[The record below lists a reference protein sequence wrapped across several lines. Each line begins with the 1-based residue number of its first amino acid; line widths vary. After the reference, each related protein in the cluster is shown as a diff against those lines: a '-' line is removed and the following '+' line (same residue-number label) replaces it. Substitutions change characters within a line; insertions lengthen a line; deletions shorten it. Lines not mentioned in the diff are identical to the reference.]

1 MGVKLSKKSQ
11 VPWSIQSFPTIFLT
25 TTILPRQTS
34 WMLSLLVMTFKAPP
48 DVVTRTKVGR
58 RAAVDRPAPLS
69 SLPEKTHL
77 RILMPFFQ
85 NGMDIIY
92 VHCIFMSNCRILA
105 GYKSFFLHNL
115 ISKTV
120 VQYFTFCITTK
131 IVIKK
136 LS

>member
-58 RAAVDRPAPLS
+58 REPNTRNRRRYGRCRNTGKDTSENTDDA
-69 SLPEKTHL
+69 
-77 RILMPFFQ
+77 PFFLSI
-85 NGMDIIY
+85 MDINNSY
-92 VHCIFMSNCRILA
+92 YHYR
-105 GYKSFFLHNL
+105 
-115 ISKTV
+115 
-120 VQYFTFCITTK
+120 
-131 IVIKK
+131 
-136 LS
+136 